1 MKIVKMAAIATMAL
15 TLFASCKKDEP
26 AKEVSKMTIR
36 IDESA
41 LRSLDAAIPGG
52 TKTAFADLKIIVND
66 GEVVKELKDAND
78 IKKATNEGYTFPV
91 LSKPTKVEVQANSYV
106 ADPEITTLQGVAPV
120 DATYDPDKSAEKIAI
135 FSKKIPLIGTAE
147 GDTEIT
153 LVPATPG
160 SSSKDRV
167 YKATVTPKPE
177 VARIEVAGKIV
188 GQANA
193 TTTKN
198 AFKSIEVEA
207 VYMNNYLNKKAE
219 ARYFTA
225 SDGDKAFATTPN
237 PLKAEMY
244 DAIAAGMKDNF
255 EKKKVAA
262 AYQIFPT
269 KSTETEIDHII
280 LKVKVQYDLDVVNSV
295 VNNRTQ
301 EYEEGYVTIVKYKE
315 KTAKSDIAKFEAG
328 KIYKLDLADLSEHFK
343 TKDDGTPDTP
353 VTPDPEHDG
362 SNKLTVFVKSYE
374 WKAINIIPDA
384 NGFKK

>member
-26 AKEVSKMTIR
+26 KKEVSKMTIR

-41 LRSLDAAIPGG
+41 LRSLEAPVADG
-52 TKTAFADLKIIVND
+52 TKTAFESIKVIVND
-66 GEVVKELKDAND
+66 GEVVKTLNPTE
-78 IKKATNEGYTFPV
+78 IGEATGATGHTFAV
-91 LSKPTKVEVQANSYV
+91 KSKPTKVVVEANAYE
-106 ADPEITTLQGVAPV
+106 ADPEIATLQNVATV
-120 DATYDPDKSAEKIAI
+120 DATYDPATAADKIAI
-135 FSKKIPLIGTAE
+135 FSKKIPLIGST
-147 GDTEIT
+147 TEIGEPT
-153 LVPATPG
+153 TPAGTN
-160 SSSKDRV
+160 DRV
-167 YKATVTPKPE
+167 YTATVKPTPD
-177 VARIEVAGKIV
+177 VARVEVCGKIE
-188 GQANA
+188 GKANGA
-193 TTTKN
+193 GKN

-237 PLKAEMY
+237 PLKAEMNNE
-244 DAIAAGMKDNF
+244 IADLKDKF
-255 EKKKVAA
+255 EAKQVAA

-269 KSTETEIDHII
+269 KDGETDFDHII